1 MRYIKILLIYIK
13 RCLKSPSFAAAAIII
28 PLLLPF
34 ADRLYTADRGTLA
47 AGFYCDNAELSDALP
62 SYEGTVSFIPYD
74 NEYELTRDV
83 ENETLN
89 CGFIIPEDIYDAV
102 RENRHRSVTCL
113 TSPSSVLGET
123 ASEAL
128 FSVLA
133 RLYAPELAFDYMSE
147 NGIEYDRQA
156 MLEYYNGY
164 LGEGR
169 AIGIEYSYID
179 SDGAVLPSDET
190 DSGDNIFTGL
200 LGIYIMLG
208 GILGINGW
216 IEDEK
221 RSLPFGAANVAA
233 SVLILS
239 LCSCVALAAAGMA
252 DISAV
257 AGICLYAVMIMSL
270 CGIIKKLAGRHSA
283 VVCGLLPVLVIGSM
297 LFCPIFFDVSA
308 FVPALGTASYIFA
321 PGYLLMPLYKLGTA
335 TAAVTAA
342 NILLHN
348 IRQ

>member
-62 SYEGTVSFIPYD
+62 SYEGTVSF
-74 NEYELTRDV
+74 
-83 ENETLN
+83 
-89 CGFIIPEDIYDAV
+89 V

-239 LCSCVALAAAGMA
+239 LCSCAALAAAGMA

-335 TAAVTAA
+335 AAAVTAA